1 MNTKEILDKLTDDE
15 LRHLHDIIGYN
26 TALQNRELLQKTLM
40 KRQKPDYQYTPHMR
54 DIWKLQDHLTKLE
67 EEITQLYIKQNHID
81 NKLDKQHHKTNYT
94 PWITSNETRIKTLE
108 LKLKELQ
115 EIDIH
120 GTHARHVH
128 SLRHPNPEYTTITS
142 TPHVGE

>member
-15 LRHLHDIIGYN
+15 LRHLHDTIPFN
-26 TALQNRELLQKTLM
+26 TPNQNRGMIQNILNERREHRKTLS
-40 KRQKPDYQYTPHMR
+40 KVPGYQYTPHMR
-54 DIWKLQDHLTKLE
+54 DIWKLQEHITKLE
-67 EEITQLYIKQNHID
+67 EEITELYNRVT
-81 NKLDKQHHKTNYT
+81 KLEN
-94 PWITSNETRIKTLE
+94 P
-108 LKLKELQ
+108 
-115 EIDIH
+115 EIDIL

>member
-15 LRHLHDIIGYN
+15 LRHLHDTIPFN
-26 TALQNRELLQKTLM
+26 SPPENRALFTEILYARRQQRKTLS
-40 KRQKPDYQYTPHMR
+40 QIPGYQYTPHMR
-54 DIWKLQDHLTKLE
+54 DIWKLQEHITKLE
-67 EEITQLYIKQNHID
+67 EEITELYNRVT
-81 NKLDKQHHKTNYT
+81 KLEN
-94 PWITSNETRIKTLE
+94 P
-108 LKLKELQ
+108 

-120 GTHARHVH
+120 GTHIRHVH